1 MKLLLD
7 THALLWA
14 IIAPEQLSAEARA
27 AITDP
32 AAQVAVSAV
41 SFWEIAIKAGLGK
54 LTLSGTTP
62 EALVEAAQQQ
72 GFTFRT
78 LPKPCAQQA
87 EIEAVMLFVRQDEAA
102 APLFAFDAPAA
113 LAIVTLQLAHLRW
126 ILRVHGNFCA

>member
-72 GFTFRT
+72 GFDLLPLAPRLTASFSRLPADPQHRDPFDRMLVWQAISLGYT
-78 LPKPCAQQA
+78 LVSRDRKIKNSHQSNLL
-87 EIEAVMLFVRQDEAA
+87 VL
-102 APLFAFDAPAA
+102 
-113 LAIVTLQLAHLRW
+113 W
-126 ILRVHGNFCA
+126 

>member
-32 AAQVAVSAV
+32 AAQIAVSAV

-54 LTLSGTTP
+54 LTLTGTTP
-62 EALVEAAQQQ
+62 EALVEAAQQLMGVCGERQ
-72 GFTFRT
+72 IAG
-78 LPKPCAQQA
+78 A
-87 EIEAVMLFVRQDEAA
+87 EIALSHGNGGELSSQATVILGTEAA
-102 APLFAFDAPAA
+102 L
-113 LAIVTLQLAHLRW
+113 
-126 ILRVHGNFCA
+126 